1 MEKMLDADHITQRL
15 EPTVTGLGFDL
26 WGIERGRSGQS
37 QLLRLYIDHPE
48 GITVDDCEAVS
59 AQVADFIEVHE
70 LIKDSY
76 TLEVSSPGMDRL
88 LFRPAQWAAYVGEGV
103 QVKLRSPVA
112 GKRRVTGKLL
122 SVDAETALVA
132 EDTGDIRLPFAVV
145 DRARLVPDWSL
156 VATPKKPARG
166 AKGPAKTDRKE
177 R

>member
-1 MEKMLDADHITQRL
+1 MLDADHISQRL
-15 EPTVTGLGFDL
+15 EPTIAGLGFTL

-37 QLLRLYIDHPE
+37 QLLRIYIDHPE
-48 GITVDDCEAVS
+48 GISVDDCEAVS
-59 AQVADFIEVHE
+59 AQVADLIEVHE

-88 LFRPAQWAAYVGEGV
+88 LFSPAQWSAYVGEGV

-112 GKRRVTGKLL
+112 GKRRVTGRLL
-122 SVDAETALVA
+122 AVDPEAATIAE
-132 EDTGDIRLPFAVV
+132 ETGEVRLPFAVV
-145 DRARLVPDWSL
+145 DRARLIPDWSL

-166 AKGPAKTDRKE
+166 AKGQSKTDRKE